1 MGRGSLTAG
10 FVISVTELG
19 GHPQVGGASVKDHL
33 EGLWRCANGDLTI
46 VLNLQCVCVRVCVC
60 VCVCKREDISPSV
73 SVKPNAKI
81 RHCNAIE

>member
-10 FVISVTELG
+10 LVIRVTELG
-19 GHPQVGGASVKDHL
+19 GHPQVGGASVEDHL
-33 EGLWRCANGDLTI
+33 EGLWRCADGDLAI
-46 VLNLQCVCVRVCVC
+46 VLNLCVC

-81 RHCNAIE
+81 RLQHDCVVWEVKG